1 MENEILNEKILSS
14 HLATELETL
23 YTNKYGQNA
32 NIDVYYYKYT
42 APLLKEIVQ
51 CISNPNSTKDISY
64 FIGKKGLQK
73 IRYYYGIDNQIDDKR
88 KTNINSILGT
98 LLFKIV
104 FEAQIRYMS
113 DKVKLDGP
121 VPVSTPLSN
130 FLIPAAVVNELDR
143 YLHNNYKLN
152 RPLLLSDLITMVEED
167 KLKFIR
173 NIGELYATEMG
184 RFVTICKV
192 NEDKSVKEEPKS
204 TITFSETR
212 NIFEALVSR
221 YEELINR
228 KKQLEEELA
237 GYEELK
243 QQRDELDG
251 EIIIF
256 QERVKK
262 LERKMSEDE

>member
-1 MENEILNEKILSS
+1 MENYFNE
-14 HLATELETL
+14 EL
-23 YTNKYGQNA
+23 YTYLLNA
-32 NIDVYYYKYT
+32 YKSRFGDDKLFEKFFSYTKQTIRDVVYKLSD
-42 APLLKEIVQ
+42 PE
-51 CISNPNSTKDISY
+51 TKHFEVSDY
-64 FIGKKGLQK
+64 VCLAGFKK
-73 IRYYYGIDNQIDDKR
+73 IRKYFEIQASDVEVYEH
-88 KTNINSILGT
+88 TINSVCKRALT
-98 LLFKIV
+98 NIV
-104 FEAQIRYMS
+104 FEAQLQYIRDYVKENGPIDPETSCS
-113 DKVKLDGP
+113 DYYLPSLIINQFKWHKHQQDLKV
-121 VPVSTPLSN
+121 SH
-130 FLIPAAVVNELDR
+130 LI
-143 YLHNNYKLN
+143 NYDLN
-152 RPLLLSDLITMVEED
+152 KIAGEQTRNYIA
-167 KLKFIR
+167 KFVD
-173 NIGELYATEMG
+173 ACT
-184 RFVTICKV
+184 KV

-212 NIFEALVSR
+212 NVFEALFSR